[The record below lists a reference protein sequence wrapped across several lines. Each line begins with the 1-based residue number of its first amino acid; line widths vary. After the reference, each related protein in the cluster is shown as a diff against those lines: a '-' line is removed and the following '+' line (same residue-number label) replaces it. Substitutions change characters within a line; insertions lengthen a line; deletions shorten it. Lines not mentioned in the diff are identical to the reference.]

1 MSSSMKNKNTQQP
14 ENFEYRAADKA
25 RIPSS
30 PTTLNIE
37 LLKLSWISEPCRLN
51 KPRKLSKR
59 SKIRKLSKLS
69 KLSKQS
75 KQSKLK

>member
-1 MSSSMKNKNTQQP
+1 MSSSMKKKDTQEP

-25 RIPSS
+25 RVSSS
-30 PTTLNIE
+30 PSTLNIE
-37 LLKLSWISEPCRLN
+37 LLKLSWIS

-69 KLSKQS
+69 KHSKLSKQS

>member
-1 MSSSMKNKNTQQP
+1 MNIERPTKL
-14 ENFEYRAADKA
+14 EYQS
-25 RIPSS
+25 SS

-37 LLKLSWISEPCRLN
+37 LLKLSWIS
-51 KPRKLSKR
+51 KPRKLSKPR
-59 SKIRKLSKLS
+59 ELSKRKKQNKLGKLSKLS